1 MLCLGA
7 LCAAFGP
14 AQLRAQ
20 VPPIPQSLRDSIA
33 NPPKAERGDEVMRF
47 ETTHIDI
54 GRINEDDAPIEST
67 FRWEN
72 TGDKPL
78 VVTRVETTCGCARPD
93 YERRPV
99 LPGEEGTLKVT
110 YHPKRHPGSFTAGS
124 SSSRNCRTSC
134 RRRSWN

>member
-1 MLCLGA
+1 
-7 LCAAFGP
+7 
-14 AQLRAQ
+14 
-20 VPPIPQSLRDSIA
+20 
-33 NPPKAERGDEVMRF
+33 MRF

-110 YHPKRHPGSFTAGS
+110 YHPKRHPGSFHRRIFVFTQLSDKLPTAILELTGQGYALHAADGRLS
-124 SSSRNCRTSC
+124 PTQ
-134 RRRSWN
+134 

>member
-93 YERRPV
+93 YER
-99 LPGEEGTLKVT
+99 
-110 YHPKRHPGSFTAGS
+110 
-124 SSSRNCRTSC
+124 SC
-134 RRRSWN
+134 RARRGH